1 PVWRGWWCGAAGR
14 RGDGVGSEGGSA
26 AVSGL
31 QVKNAAAEPPNRY
44 TARYVR
50 QPIVGR
56 REGSG
61 DDIVSRAPRAE
72 RSGRAA

>member
-1 PVWRGWWCGAAGR
+1 MRGAGRAGCGATG
-14 RGDGVGSEGGSA
+14 EGSA

-44 TARYVR
+44 TARHVR